1 MLQIK
6 EVIGHQV
13 KRTAGVVSTLAII
26 GIIGFIGWSIYA
38 GVIKPVMNPE
48 KTTTQKA
55 GQINN
60 PHYNPRP
67 GFGGCAHMTIH
78 ENYGKKEKK

>member
-1 MLQIK
+1 MGAIK
-6 EVIGHQV
+6 HQV
-13 KRTAGVVSTLAII
+13 QRTAGVVTTLAIVACVAF
-26 GIIGFIGWSIYA
+26 GGWSLYVA
-38 GVIKPVMNPE
+38 FIKPHVNPT

-55 GQINN
+55 AQINN